1 MKTTL
6 LIAFLASL
14 FGLAPAQAAEAA
26 KAATG
31 THAKGAY
38 LGAKPTEYPGWF
50 KDSFLDL
57 REDVAE
63 AARNKKR
70 VLLLFTQDNCPYCNL
85 LVERNLAQR
94 EIEASLRERY
104 DVIAFNMWG
113 DRPVTGMDGITLREK
128 HFASSFAVQFTPT
141 LLFLDEVGK
150 VALRLN
156 GYVPP
161 ERFKAAL
168 AWAATAQK
176 TTFRDYLA
184 GLELPAPGSPSELIA
199 EAFFKKTTDLRRVG
213 KHARPL
219 AVFFEQRDC
228 PDCQTL
234 HQRVLADASVREAM
248 QGFDNVQLDL
258 WSTQTITLPDGRKLA
273 MRDWARELEL
283 KYAPSI
289 VLIAANGKEVI
300 RWEAA
305 FRVFHTAG
313 MFEYVKSGAWRKEP
327 SFQRYLSAR
336 AEQVRESGKDV
347 NIWRYAD
354 EK

>member
-1 MKTTL
+1 MKHWL
-6 LIAFLASL
+6 LMACLLGAA
-14 FGLAPAQAAEAA
+14 GLVQAAEVKTPPA
-26 KAATG
+26 KVAP
-31 THAKGAY
+31 GAY
-38 LGAKPTEYPGWF
+38 LGAKPSEYPSWF

-94 EIEASLRERY
+94 EIEATLRARY

-113 DRPVTGMDGITLREK
+113 DRPVIGMDGITLREK

-141 LLFLDEVGK
+141 LVFLDEAGK
-150 VALRLN
+150 VGLRLN
-156 GYVPP
+156 GYVAP
-161 ERFKAAL
+161 ERFKAAID
-168 AWAATAQK
+168 WASGPQK
-176 TTFRDYLA
+176 STFRDYVA
-184 GLELPAPGSPSELIA
+184 ALELPAQGSVGELIA
-199 EAFFKKTTDLRRVG
+199 EPYFKKTDDLRRVG
-213 KHARPL
+213 KHAAPL

-228 PDCQTL
+228 PECQTL
-234 HQRVLADASVREAM
+234 HKRVLTDPSVLEAM
-248 QGFDNVQLDL
+248 KGFDVVQLDL
-258 WSTQTITLPDGRKLA
+258 WSGKTLTLPDGRSLA
-273 MRDWARELEL
+273 MRDWARELEV

-313 MFEYVKSGAWRKEP
+313 MFDYVKSGAWRKEP
-327 SFQRYLSAR
+327 SFQRYLSAHAEHIR
-336 AEQVRESGKDV
+336 ASGRDV